1 MKEIYEFTL
10 VLDGVDENTQGLE
23 DSLFEAGC
31 DDALINFRNGTV
43 YLDFDREESS
53 LVNAVL
59 SAIRDVEGCGIGA
72 KVIRILPDDLV
83 SISDIAKRLNKGR
96 QLVSLWVNRERR
108 QQGAP
113 FPPPVLKLSEKSPM
127 WRWYLVAKWLNDQNI
142 VQDLKMVEY
151 AKFLENLNAI
161 LDERDPEIKRYR
173 HEILDKLESFET
185 GQAERNHQSRSDSR

>member
-10 VLDGVDENTQGLE
+10 VLDGVDDNTHGLE
-23 DSLFEAGC
+23 DALFEAGC

-53 LVNAVL
+53 LEAAVL
-59 SAIRDVEGCGIGA
+59 SAIRAVEGCGLGA

-83 SISDIAKRLNKGR
+83 GISDIAKRLNKDR
-96 QLVSLWVNRERR
+96 QLVSLWVKGERR
-108 QQGAP
+108 QQGLP

-127 WRWYLVAKWLNDQNI
+127 WRWYLVVKWLQAQNI
-142 VQDLKMVEY
+142 IQDPKMVDY
-151 AKFLENLNAI
+151 AKFVENLNAV

-173 HEILDKLESFET
+173 HEILNKLEGLEPENIRS
-185 GQAERNHQSRSDSR
+185 GRQSH